1 MSIDLENEASFVSG
15 RRFSAIPTVL
25 TLLRKCEGEEGFE
38 GGGSTPQAG
47 ENNHDATAST
57 CSASCFA
64 QQRTEWQ
71 VGRS

>member
-47 ENNHDATAST
+47 ENNHDAMKMWIVMLCWST
-57 CSASCFA
+57 
-64 QQRTEWQ
+64 
-71 VGRS
+71 GLK